1 MDEAP
6 IRPIEKKNDATK
18 RMRVRFTKIAS
29 FIFGEG
35 RHLHETHG
43 NIKVV
48 PPARRRSNGA
58 GTSTWRSGFV
68 SPFPADGFPE
78 IGHQHDRADN
88 KKEQQQFHRMG
99 SLIRETTSCLGAF

>member
-18 RMRVRFTKIAS
+18 RMRVRFTKMAS

-43 NIKVV
+43 NIKAL
-48 PPARRRSNGA
+48 PPARRRSDGA
-58 GTSTWRSGFV
+58 ATGTHSAKAKPARVSGGPHLRRKIISLRGRS
-68 SPFPADGFPE
+68 
-78 IGHQHDRADN
+78 
-88 KKEQQQFHRMG
+88 
-99 SLIRETTSCLGAF
+99 AF